1 MCDYITTSY
10 LLINIINICKHIFI
24 HYVYNVYIM
33 HIVYIMWI
41 KSWFLATVL
50 RLEWEIKYMCSDN
63 SQIYQRSTIELQVWW
78 SVLLFGE

>member
-1 MCDYITTSY
+1 
-10 LLINIINICKHIFI
+10 
-24 HYVYNVYIM
+24 M

-63 SQIYQRSTIELQVWW
+63 SQIYQRNTIELQVWW